1 VTEHL
6 KSFGAVEVSRRRY
19 RTMLDK
25 AIAGAPAD
33 FFKLPSDRPISGAD
47 ALAIIAARS

>member
-6 KSFGAVEVSRRRY
+6 RGFGAVEVSRRRY
-19 RTMLDK
+19 RTLLDK

-33 FFKLPSDRPISGAD
+33 FLKLPIAQPICGAD
-47 ALAIIAARS
+47 ALGIIAARA